1 MTEQQTPEKVLP
13 PVSAYDVAAVETW
26 LEDEERK
33 GYRAVGISGGR
44 VLRQREEHRESRYRL
59 QPISEKKEPL
69 DPEREALYRDLGW
82 EHVGVLNG
90 VFRVWRCTDPAAPE
104 LDTDP
109 VVQAEGYRY
118 LKRRMLWQT
127 AGYLLVL
134 LALAAATLRMVA
146 DMTLL
151 EALRETRWSE
161 WVVRPLLGSAF
172 WVLLLVE
179 LWLDVRNMR
188 RLWKTLTAGI
198 PLERPRPYRRQL
210 WLAWISYGTAVAI
223 LVLQLVYTFPGTAGY
238 TSSSFPQHTKEAMDW
253 EKDRPRPEVVTVELS
268 ALDGIPENMVN
279 WFSADR
285 KSLPPAPEMYW
296 TRQYADLP
304 DGEQVFAE
312 MAYYRLRTPALADR
326 LEEELLEEFD
336 GWRSWEPLAFAE
348 AAGLDSLW
356 WTRER
361 GAEGD
366 TYCTQ
371 YLVAAQGN
379 ALLTLY
385 YHGAADLRDAGE
397 YLAGILAR
405 T

>member
-1 MTEQQTPEKVLP
+1 MTEQQMSDRSLP
-13 PVSAYDVAAVETW
+13 PVSVYDVAAVETW
-26 LEDEERK
+26 LEDEERR

-44 VLRQREEHRESRYRL
+44 VLRQNEAPRESRYRL
-59 QPISEKKEPL
+59 QPISRRKEPL
-69 DPEREALYRDLGW
+69 DPEREALYWTLGW

-188 RLWKTLTAGI
+188 RLWKILTAGI
-198 PLERPRPYRRQL
+198 PMERPRPYRRQL

-223 LVLQLVYTFPGTAGY
+223 LVLQLVYTFLGTAGY
-238 TSSSFPQHTKEAMDW
+238 TSSSFPQHTREAMDW
-253 EKDRPRPEVVTVELS
+253 ATDRPRPEVVTVELS
-268 ALDGIPENMVN
+268 ALEGIPETEVN
-279 WFSADR
+279 WFSADS
-285 KSLPPAPEMYW
+285 KSLPAAPKMYW

-312 MAYYRLRTPALADR
+312 MAYYRLRTPALADA
-326 LEEELLEEFD
+326 LEKELVAEFD
-336 GWRSWEPLAFAE
+336 TWRGWEPLEAAE
-348 AAGLDSLW
+348 TAGLDSLW
-356 WTRER
+356 WTREA
-361 GAEGD
+361 GTVGN
-366 TYCTQ
+366 TYFTQ
-371 YLVAAQGN
+371 YVIAARGDCVM
-379 ALLTLY
+379 TLY
-385 YHGAADLRDAGE
+385 YHGAADLRDAGT
-397 YLAGILAR
+397 YLAERLMPV
-405 T
+405 